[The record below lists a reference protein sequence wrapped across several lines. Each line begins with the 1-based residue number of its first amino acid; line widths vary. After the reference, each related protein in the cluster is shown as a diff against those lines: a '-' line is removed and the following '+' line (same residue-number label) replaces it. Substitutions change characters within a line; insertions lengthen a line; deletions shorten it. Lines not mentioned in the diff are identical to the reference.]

1 MTPQSPPLNRSA
13 RRAQRRALRK
23 PTRPVR
29 RAQAVLAD
37 PLTLLRPV
45 PREQRDRVMAR
56 FLTALD
62 AMVRGEH
69 PGIDEWR
76 DLSDAI
82 NTVETLCLHQ
92 HKLVP
97 QEAMPTINAAIAG
110 MVQAAH
116 RYKAGQGMRLSGE
129 GLQALRD
136 VIAIYE
142 QCCEELTEHEM
153 AQAQAET
160 QRRVHALLRSKTK
173 RPEVIEL

>member
-1 MTPQSPPLNRSA
+1 MN
-13 RRAQRRALRK
+13 RAQRRAQHRALRK
-23 PTRPVR
+23 PPRPVR
-29 RAQAVLAD
+29 RPQAVIVD
-37 PLTLLRPV
+37 PLTLLRPAA
-45 PREQRDRVMAR
+45 REQRDRVMAR

-69 PGIDEWR
+69 PGIEEWR

-97 QEAMPTINAAIAG
+97 QEVMPTINAAIKG
-110 MVQAAH
+110 MVEAAH

-136 VIAIYE
+136 VLAIYE
-142 QCCEELTEHEM
+142 QCCEALTEHEM
-153 AQAQAET
+153 ACAQAET
-160 QRRVHALLRSKTK
+160 QRRVNALLRSRKPSK
-173 RPEVIEL
+173 EVIEL